1 METRF
6 KFQSQGYDL
15 LYGQG
20 LLNEYD
26 EILLGKRKKFSSMYF
41 GFPDKTNET
50 MALSVI
56 KYAIERYLK
65 WTPKEAYNMLNKK
78 VLKQLNLT
86 SLLSYIEFPV
96 ELKKSTDIWYVVHK
110 IYPHL
115 FPLSKRRLITTLMSR
130 IISGE
135 LNKIPS
141 DYFFCED
148 GELRACVCLQ
158 YVLENFFLFK
168 TIDDMYKFFANNKE
182 VHKILVQYRLR
193 NVYTLFYDSPL
204 EFLHIALPEDQKN
217 EFLYQYYSF
226 TNKFNNVD
234 KLDKQ
239 EEDMEDI
246 DYEC

>member
-1 METRF
+1 MEKPF

-26 EILLGKRKKFSSMYF
+26 EILLGKRRKFSSMYF
-41 GFPDKTNET
+41 NFSDSTNEL

-56 KYAIERYLK
+56 KYAIEHFLK
-65 WTPKEAYNMLNKK
+65 WKPNEAYNMLTKK
-78 VLKQLNLT
+78 VLKQLHLS
-86 SLLSYIEFPV
+86 SLLTYIEFPI
-96 ELKKSTDIWYVVHK
+96 ELNKTSDIWYVVHK
-110 IYPHL
+110 IYPQH

-130 IISGE
+130 IVSGE
-135 LNKIPS
+135 RNKIPS

-158 YVLENFFLFK
+158 YVLENFFVFRS
-168 TIDDMYKFFANNKE
+168 IEDMYKFFADNKE
-182 VHKILVQYRLR
+182 VHKVLVQYRLR
-193 NVYTLFYDSPL
+193 NVYSLFYDSPL

-226 TNKFNNVD
+226 INKFNNVD
-234 KLDKQ
+234 KIIS
-239 EEDMEDI
+239 EETKEETDDE
-246 DYEC
+246 Y